1 MKKSFSYILLVILLG
16 TGYLQSCTTDSSA
29 DSDPVNAREA
39 FLGRWNV
46 SETWTKLSYEV
57 TITADPN
64 SETGVFIYNF
74 ANTGSGSI
82 PAGASVSG
90 SVITLDPDQVIGEG
104 LTINGS
110 GNYSNSK
117 IQWGYTLIDGATRID
132 AIATYSR

>member
-1 MKKSFSYILLVILLG
+1 MKKSFSYILLIILMG
-16 TGYLQSCTTDSSA
+16 TGWLQGCTADSSA

-46 SETWTKLSYEV
+46 RETWTKLSYEV

-90 SVITLDPDQVIGEG
+90 SVITLDPGQVIGKG
-104 LTINGS
+104 
-110 GNYSNSK
+110 
-117 IQWGYTLIDGATRID
+117 
-132 AIATYSR
+132 